1 MLRCVKLCGLLTE
14 LWGGSGARFTDRRTS
29 LNVVR
34 CPERMNVTRLLLFIG
49 LRRSWTWAWTSSWS
63 LIDTVGPASRVE
75 LISCQG
81 GPRRLVCGRSVGTVW
96 LSACRRRRYW
106 RDETPTWTARDV
118 TRRTLVSTIFA
129 AAAGR
134 PLNTIQ

>member
-1 MLRCVKLCGLLTE
+1 MPRKNE
-14 LWGGSGARFTDRRTS
+14 RDA
-29 LNVVR
+29 VVA
-34 CPERMNVTRLLLFIG
+34 VIG
-49 LRRSWTWAWTSSWS
+49 LRRSWTWAWTSGWS

-134 PLNTIQ
+134 PLNTIQWHTVGWLSGTDGATMPYRQNDIDAGQMKR